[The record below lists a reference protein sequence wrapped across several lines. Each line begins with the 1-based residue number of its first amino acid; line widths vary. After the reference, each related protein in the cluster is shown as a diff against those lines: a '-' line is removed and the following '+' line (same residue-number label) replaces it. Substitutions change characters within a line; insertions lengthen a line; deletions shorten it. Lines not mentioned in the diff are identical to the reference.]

1 MKSSRLV
8 TILVFMNVLLIMFL
22 VAEHTPSLFAQPRE
36 LPILRGRGLE
46 IVDEQGL
53 VRASITVHGPE
64 IVGGRRYGGAVVL
77 RMGDPR
83 GAPGVKLAASD
94 SGAGLGLSNGRRV
107 AGGRSAGIEM
117 HADDARLIL
126 TDNQGH
132 EKIFRP

>member
-1 MKSSRLV
+1 
-8 TILVFMNVLLIMFL
+8 
-22 VAEHTPSLFAQPRE
+22 
-36 LPILRGRGLE
+36 
-46 IVDEQGL
+46 
-53 VRASITVHGPE
+53 
-64 IVGGRRYGGAVVL
+64 
-77 RMGDPR
+77 MGDPR

>member
-8 TILVFMNVLLIMFL
+8 TTLVFVNVLLIMFL
-22 VAEHTPSLFAQPRE
+22 VAEHTPALFAQPRE
-36 LPILRGRGLE
+36 LSILRARGLE